1 MLFSSIGQRRKV
13 VEFEVETVTSR
24 EQRLSSAG
32 GIAGAARMA
41 MLSVNPEKLKYK
53 VVVRPDDATTPYN

>member
-1 MLFSSIGQRRKV
+1 M
-13 VEFEVETVTSR
+13 ETVTSR